1 MNIEKKLDQL
11 SSVSNTDEELMPV
24 IDSSFTGE
32 SEVVAGLGSIA
43 SKIGKKIGKTV
54 VEKVQPVIKTMERT
68 PNKKMDVDIN
78 VPESPLPADELTEKI
93 IDRNVIEKVPP
104 KTKVQKNIQK
114 QIDENP
120 TITPEELA
128 IKQDVEL
135 ARIQQAKL
143 EGTPLKPGE
152 FSFNYDVL
160 NTTDDVSALI
170 EANAN
175 LLGIKANNIKWEDV
189 IESSQGIGLS
199 KNHIEDLL
207 TGKLKVN
214 PELAYKTNEL
224 IKITQNNLAVKLE
237 KVRAGEMTEQ
247 GMVDV
252 MKEISLNGVLLQ
264 QARQYKTNIAQS
276 LGILRAK
283 VDNVQD
289 ISQVSSFK
297 NPEELKIFADKYLNA
312 SKETQNKL
320 IDGVTKG
327 FSLSKLSNI
336 YVGGLVSRPST
347 HFKNIFATALAIPL
361 RWANKAGAAAMD
373 VIRVSSVQDQ
383 QREVFFSEVMSEI
396 FSTGAALKNGF
407 AAARY
412 ATKNGKSINALDATK
427 FEGTNPF
434 GDIFDIKDGSPF
446 SFGLKFFNFTAA
458 AANKALFMGDEF
470 VKGVNYT
477 YELESHITRQSIK
490 AHNKV
495 LKEGGDLT
503 QAASAFDDVANSIYD
518 NPPSSIHDIA
528 AENAFLKPLDP
539 GMLKN
544 MENLINSPTTAGF
557 FLKTQIPFFKTPTNL
572 YSQTFEQIP
581 LLALVTK
588 KARQDLSSGDP
599 ARVQLALSKQSVG
612 LGLMYIAS
620 QYASDGDITG
630 PGPKDV
636 NERKLLEAQGW
647 KPYSFVIDTTSKKFE
662 DANKSMLTKGTG
674 NYEGKYFLSYEGL
687 EPVGALL
694 AIGASYADYARY
706 EDDPNLLNSMI
717 YGVVPALAEYA
728 TNHPLL
734 DGVNSIGKFF
744 DTIKSSTSEDRL
756 DTSFKEL
763 ISGAG
768 VLAYKSIVP
777 LSGLQKSVREKTDE
791 YKRDYKVESQD
802 YKLMEGVLEAQ
813 NKILD
818 NLPFGSDDLPQKINI
833 WGEPLKYEDAWRP
846 LRASKGKALEANEIL
861 INTRTP
867 YGAPT
872 DRFQMTTPDGVSV
885 SVKFTPQE
893 YKRMIEIA
901 NFNLKLPEKIIE
913 TWKST
918 KEEIEISAQTG
929 TEAQLQKL
937 HKVLLKTMNDTFNV
951 AKKQV
956 VTNSKFSNKIKQ
968 RIEDEANKIRNDIV
982 E

>member
-32 SEVVAGLGSIA
+32 SEVVAGLGSIVT
-43 SKIGKKIGKTV
+43 KLGKKAVGQL
-54 VEKVQPVIKTMERT
+54 QPVLKTIGRT
-68 PNKKMDVDIN
+68 PDKKMDVDIN

-104 KTKVQKNIQK
+104 KTKVQENIQK

-128 IKQDVEL
+128 AKQDVEL
-135 ARIQQAKL
+135 ARIKQAKL
-143 EGTPLKPGE
+143 EGTPLKPGK
-152 FSFNYDVL
+152 FYFNYNVL
-160 NTTDDVSALI
+160 NATDDVAALI

-175 LLGIKANNIKWEDV
+175 LVGIKANNIKWEDV
-189 IESSQGIGLS
+189 IKSSQDIGLS
-199 KNHIEDLL
+199 KKDIEELL
-207 TGKLKVN
+207 TGKLKVS

-224 IKITQNNLAVKLE
+224 IKITQNNLAVKLA
-237 KVRAGEMTEQ
+237 KVRAGQMTEQ
-247 GMVDV
+247 DMVDLV
-252 MKEISLNGVLLQ
+252 KEISFNGILLQ

-289 ISQVSSFK
+289 ISQISSFK

-327 FSLSKLSNI
+327 FSISKLSNI
-336 YVGGLVSRPST
+336 YVSGLVSRPST

-383 QREVFFSEVMSEI
+383 EREVFFSEVMSEI
-396 FSTGAALKNGF
+396 FSTGEALKNGF
-407 AAARY
+407 VAARY

-446 SFGLKFFNFTAA
+446 SFGLKFFNYTAA
-458 AANKALFMGDEF
+458 AASKALFVGDEF
-470 VKGVNYT
+470 VKGVGYT
-477 YELESHITRQSIK
+477 YELNGYITNQSIK

-503 QAASAFDDVANSIYD
+503 QAASAYDDVANSIYD

-528 AENAFLKPLDP
+528 VENAFLRPLDQ
-539 GMLKN
+539 GTLKN

-557 FLKTQIPFFKTPTNL
+557 FLKTQIPFFKTPTNI

-581 LLALVTK
+581 LLALATK

-599 ARVQLALSKQSVG
+599 ARVQLALSKQSIG
-612 LGLMYIAS
+612 LGLMYLAS
-620 QYASDGDITG
+620 QRAADGDITG
-630 PGPKDV
+630 PGPKNI

-647 KPYSFVIDTTSKKFE
+647 RPYSFVINTTSKKFE

-674 NYEGKYFLSYEGL
+674 NYEGKSFLSYEGL

-694 AIGASYADYARY
+694 AIGASYTDYARY

-717 YGVVPALAEYA
+717 YGVVPGIAEYA

-756 DTSFKEL
+756 DTAVKEL
-763 ISGAG
+763 VSGAG

-777 LSGLQKSVREKTDE
+777 LSGAQKSVREKTDE
-791 YKRDYKVESQD
+791 YKRDYKVQSQD
-802 YKLMEGVLEAQ
+802 YKGLEGVLEAL
-813 NKILD
+813 NKIRD
-818 NLPFGSDDLPQKINI
+818 NLPFGSNDLPKKLNI
-833 WGEPLKYEDAWRP
+833 WAEPLEYEDAWMP

-872 DRFQMTTPDGVSV
+872 DRFQMTTPDGLSV
-885 SVKFTPQE
+885 SVKFTPPE

-901 NFNLKLPEKIIE
+901 NFDLNLSERIIE
-913 TWKST
+913 TWASA

-929 TEAQLQKL
+929 TEVQLQKL
-937 HKVLLKTMNDTFNV
+937 HKVLLKTMNDTFNE
-951 AKKQV
+951 AKKQL
-956 VTNSKFSNKIKQ
+956 VTNSELSDKIQQ
-968 RIEDEANKIRNDIV
+968 RIEDEANKIRDDIV
-982 E
+982 K